1 MGSVPISSFQ
11 QIFPIPVECC
21 GGWRMSL
28 VPSSKHIYSLF
39 LNCVVEHGQTNISN
53 SCRVLW
59 GVENVPGFD
68 CSSRHLYSQFLNLVV
83 EYGQCP
89 YISSF
94 QQIFPIPV
102 ECCGGWRM
110 STDFYVSCA
119 STQMLPAR
127 ATHTFVK
134 NLIFDKYFVSP
145 TYFPFVSEE
154 KKKLSCCQKPITH
167 SRDTRI

>member
-1 MGSVPISSFQ
+1 MESVAISSF
-11 QIFPIPVECC
+11 P
-21 GGWRMSL
+21 
-28 VPSSKHIYSLF
+28 
-39 LNCVVEHGQTNISN
+39 
-53 SCRVLW
+53 
-59 GVENVPGFD
+59 
-68 CSSRHLYSQFLNLVV
+68 
-83 EYGQCP
+83 
-89 YISSF
+89 
-94 QQIFPIPV
+94 QIFPIPV

-127 ATHTFVK
+127 ATYTFAK

-167 SRDTRI
+167 LRQRYKNLNLCLDIKDILGRCLRVWVPLDIDLATLKLTSNPNSCCVQTYF